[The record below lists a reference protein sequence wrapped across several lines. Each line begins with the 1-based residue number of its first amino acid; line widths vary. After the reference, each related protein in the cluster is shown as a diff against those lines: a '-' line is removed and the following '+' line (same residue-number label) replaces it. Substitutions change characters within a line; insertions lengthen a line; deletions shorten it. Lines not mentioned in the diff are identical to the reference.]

1 MTFRDSGI
9 PMILGLILAGG
20 RSSRMGE
27 DQAMLCIGNET
38 LLERTARIL
47 REAGA
52 TRVAVSGTRE
62 DGIADLWPD
71 TGPIGG
77 IASAMRE
84 LPDGEWLVV
93 PVDMPRLGPAVL
105 APLLADRRA
114 AATHWQRHPLPMRL
128 TMNATARVALEELVN
143 RPGPACSIA
152 QLHAR
157 LGAVALPLDGL
168 DTRLLVNCNT
178 PDEWREANA

>member
-1 MTFRDSGI
+1 MT
-9 PMILGLILAGG
+9 PLPLPILGLILAGG

-27 DQAMLCIGNET
+27 DKAMLRIGNEA
-38 LLERTARIL
+38 LLERTSRIL

-52 TRVAVSGTRE
+52 QRVAISGARAG
-62 DGIADLWPD
+62 GIADLWPD

-128 TMNATARVALEELVN
+128 KMNATARAALEELVS

-152 QLHAR
+152 ALHAR
-157 LGAVALPLDGL
+157 LGTVALPLDGL